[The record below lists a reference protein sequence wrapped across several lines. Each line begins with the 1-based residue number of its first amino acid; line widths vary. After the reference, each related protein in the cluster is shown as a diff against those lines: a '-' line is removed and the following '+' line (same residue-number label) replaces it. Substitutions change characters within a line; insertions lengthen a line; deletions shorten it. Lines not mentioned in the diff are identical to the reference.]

1 MQTKCKRAAYE
12 FQEKEQRDST
22 AGSALNTTTARFI
35 RVLPG
40 SAEAL
45 VSIVAT
51 PYMFTLTHG
60 VNTYLNMLKKKKSSN
75 QTKTWSRNEI
85 QAAKIKYI
93 VGGKQL
99 LHRKKQ
105 GEIPENF

>member
-1 MQTKCKRAAYE
+1 
-12 FQEKEQRDST
+12 
-22 AGSALNTTTARFI
+22 
-35 RVLPG
+35 
-40 SAEAL
+40 
-45 VSIVAT
+45 
-51 PYMFTLTHG
+51 MFTLTHG

-105 GEIPENF
+105 GEISENF